1 MSIPSEAL
9 RRLRSAV
16 SRLPAVERPSP
27 DLGDRGA
34 APNLAA
40 LFAARLSE
48 TRAADDSYSPLVEV
62 EQARDIVAAIE
73 TRFGSYDPLT
83 WHVQG
88 EQPVARDLRFGLT
101 PAVAL
106 IAASGTIVLDPPSVD
121 AGFASLLVEHHVVVA
136 HLGQLVENVHTFFAR
151 LSDLRREGRLGAYQ
165 LLITGSSR
173 TADME
178 KVLVIPAHG
187 PARLS
192 VLVCRAPFEWESVR
206 SAFVGRA
213 APG

>member
-1 MSIPSEAL
+1 MSIPSDAL
-9 RRLRSAV
+9 NRLRAAV
-16 SRLPAVERPSP
+16 ARLPKVERTSS
-27 DLGDRGA
+27 DLGDGGA
-34 APNLAA
+34 APDLAA

-48 TRAADDSYSPLVEV
+48 TRAADDPHPPLVEIQ
-62 EQARDIVAAIE
+62 QAQDIVAAIE
-73 TRFGSYDPLT
+73 ASCGRYDPTT

-88 EQPVARDLRFGLT
+88 VPPMARDVRFGLT

-106 IAASGTIVLDPPSVD
+106 IAASGTIVLDPPSAD

-136 HLGQLVENVHTFFAR
+136 HVGQLIENVQAFFAR
-151 LSDLRREGRLGAYQ
+151 LPDRRREGRLGAYQ
-165 LLITGSSR
+165 VLITGSSR

-187 PARLS
+187 AARLS
-192 VLVCRAPFEWESVR
+192 VVLCRMPFEWESVR

-213 APG
+213 ALG

>member
-9 RRLRSAV
+9 NRLRAAV
-16 SRLPAVERPSP
+16 ARLPKVERPSS
-27 DLGDRGA
+27 DLGDGGA
-34 APNLAA
+34 APDLAA

-48 TRAADDSYSPLVEV
+48 TRAADDSYHTLVEV
-62 EQARDIVAAIE
+62 EQAQNIVAAIE
-73 TRFGSYDPLT
+73 ARFGSYDPLT

-88 EQPVARDLRFGLT
+88 EPPTARDVRFGLT

-106 IAASGTIVLDPPSVD
+106 IAASGTIVLDPPSAD

-136 HLGQLVENVHTFFAR
+136 HVGQLLENVRTFFAR
-151 LSDLRREGRLGAYQ
+151 LPDLRREGRLGAYQ
-165 LLITGSSR
+165 VLITGSSR

-192 VLVCRAPFEWESVR
+192 VVLCRTPFEWESVR
-206 SAFVGRA
+206 SAFVARA